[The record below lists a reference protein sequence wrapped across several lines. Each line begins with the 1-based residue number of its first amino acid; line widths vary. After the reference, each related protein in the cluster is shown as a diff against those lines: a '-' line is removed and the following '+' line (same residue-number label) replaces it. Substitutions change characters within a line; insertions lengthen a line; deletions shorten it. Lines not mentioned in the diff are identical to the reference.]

1 MTGPEPF
8 SWPVRV
14 YWEDTD
20 GGGVVYHSVYLNY
33 FERTRSEWLRSIG
46 LDQRALHANERIQF
60 VVVDMT
66 VRWLRPARYDDL
78 LAVTSVPVEMKGAS
92 LRFVQEIW
100 RGTEAIARAEVR
112 VAALDATTLKPMRLP
127 AAVLARMR
135 GADDAGDGLLIR
147 ATP

>member
-1 MTGPEPF
+1 MTGVAPF

-46 LDQRALHANERIQF
+46 LDQRALHADERIQF
-60 VVVDMT
+60 VVVDMS

-78 LAVTSVPVEMKGAS
+78 LSVTSVPTEMKGAS
-92 LRFVQEIW
+92 LRFAQEIW
-100 RGTEAIARAEVR
+100 RGGERLASAEVR
-112 VAALDATTLKPMRLP
+112 VAALDAATLRPMRLP

-135 GADDAGDGLLIR
+135 ATDDTRAGT
-147 ATP
+147 AT